1 MADMQQSG
9 KADKWCAEKRAEEW
23 IEGGNRQDHI
33 TDISA
38 LHSSID
44 LACLYITSFIHLHPS
59 YLAVISSNI
68 SPHFQPKM
76 SSTVTLTKP
85 HSRAVQA
92 GRVDHSIYP
101 PVEFFHT
108 IDGVIRSH
116 AAETEQKPFICYPVK
131 GASDFEE
138 HTPAEVDRY
147 VDLAARYY
155 VDHGLEPAVSLQEE
169 RSRISW
175 IIAN

>member
-1 MADMQQSG
+1 MFVS
-9 KADKWCAEKRAEEW
+9 
-23 IEGGNRQDHI
+23 
-33 TDISA
+33 
-38 LHSSID
+38 
-44 LACLYITSFIHLHPS
+44 TSFQLLIFIHRIL
-59 YLAVISSNI
+59 LSSRRT
-68 SPHFQPKM
+68 SPLTLQPKM
-76 SSTVTLTKP
+76 SSTMTLTKP

-116 AAETEQKPFICYPVK
+116 AAESEQKPFLCYPVK

-155 VDHGLEPAVSLQEE
+155 VDHGLEPAVS
-169 RSRISW
+169 
-175 IIAN
+175 